1 MSRPK
6 SDLSTRFWSKVD
18 IKGSNQCWE
27 WQAGTRKGYGVIR
40 VDGHDVQAHRI
51 SWELHHGRP
60 VPNGMLVLHECDNKK
75 CVNPGHLFLG
85 THKENMDDRDTK
97 GRQVQGERVHSAKLT
112 SSDVRYIRKVAHKFS
127 CAELRKRFGIGQ
139 TTLREIII
147 GHTWKGV

>member
-18 IKGSNQCWE
+18 IKDPDQCWPWE
-27 WQAGTRKGYGVIR
+27 AGTRKGYGVIR
-40 VDGHDVQAHRI
+40 VDGHDVQAHRV
-51 SWELHHGRP
+51 SWELYNEQS
-60 VPNGMLVLHECDNKK
+60 VPDGMMVLHECDNRK
-75 CVNPGHLFLG
+75 CVNPYHLFLG
-85 THKENMDDRDTK
+85 THKENMDDRDVK

-112 SSDVRYIRKVAHKFS
+112 SSDVRYIRKVAHRFS
-127 CAELRKRFGIGQ
+127 CAALRKRFDVGQ